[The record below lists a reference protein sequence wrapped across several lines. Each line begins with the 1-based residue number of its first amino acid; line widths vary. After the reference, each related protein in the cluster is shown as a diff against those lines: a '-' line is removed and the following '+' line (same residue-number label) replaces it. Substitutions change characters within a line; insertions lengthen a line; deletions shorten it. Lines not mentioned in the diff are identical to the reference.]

1 MKYGSSVRREDRRLV
16 SGTGRYS
23 DDTVPADALF
33 IAFLR
38 SPYAHAEI
46 TGIDVAAA
54 RDVPG
59 VVGIYTGADLRGA
72 GWGNIPC
79 LMKPPGIGG
88 AMLNDTPRCPLAV
101 DRVRFVGEAVVAVV
115 AETEG
120 AALDAIDGIMVD
132 YADRPAVGD
141 LATALAPDATLVW
154 DFAAGNIALPFGA
167 GDGAAVEQAFATAAK
182 IVRVALPVTRLAPQT
197 MEPRSAWG
205 RHDAAN
211 DTWHLHAPS
220 QGVNIMRA
228 ILAGIIG
235 TEPGKVRVT
244 SEDVGGGFGART
256 EVYPEYIALLFAARE
271 LGRPVRWRG
280 TRSESIL
287 TDTHGRDVLMGGE
300 MAVAADGTFLALRA
314 TADFALGAYN
324 ASFGAAPHRSFIA
337 SLGSVYRFA
346 AIACAGRMVYTHTPP
361 TGPYRG
367 AGRPEAALLVET
379 LVEQAARDLGRDAVE
394 LRRQNMVRRADIPF
408 KTGLGTVYDSGD
420 FPALLDRVLAR
431 ADWDGFAARASAS
444 AARGALRG
452 RGLAC
457 FVEVAG
463 GMPEDAAHIGIADD
477 GGVEIFTA
485 LQTNGQGHAT
495 VFPQIVADRLG
506 LSAED
511 VNLRAGDTAI
521 TPPVF
526 SGSFGSR
533 SIFVG
538 GSAMLQAAD
547 ALVEAGKARAAEQLG
562 VDVATVTYQGG
573 RFVAQSGAV
582 LLKELKGLRGEAK
595 YTSTFTFPNGA
606 HVAEVEID
614 RETGVVDLV
623 AYTAVDDCG
632 NVINEVLAHGQV
644 QGGIVQGAGQAL
656 FERCVYDS
664 DGQLLTGSFMDY
676 AMPHADDMPNLEA
689 DFLPVPTPSN
699 PLGAKG
705 VGEAGTTG
713 ALAATMNAI
722 NNALVSAGRTP
733 MDMPATPD
741 RVWKVLNG

>member
-1 MKYGSSVRREDRRLV
+1 MKYGSSVRREDLRLV
-16 SGTGRYS
+16 SGTGRYA
-23 DDTVPADALF
+23 DDTAPPDALF
-33 IAFLR
+33 VAFLR
-38 SPYAHAEI
+38 SPHAHADI
-46 TGIDVAAA
+46 VAIDPAAA
-54 RDVPG
+54 RDLPG
-59 VVGIYTGADLRGA
+59 VRGIYTGADLRAA

-79 LMKPPGIGG
+79 LMKPPGVGG
-88 AMLNDTPRCPLAV
+88 LTLADTPRCPLAV

-120 AALDAIDGIMVD
+120 AALDALDQIMVD
-132 YADRPAVGD
+132 YADRPAAGD
-141 LATALAPDATLVW
+141 LETALAAGAPLVW
-154 DFAAGNIALPFGA
+154 DFAADNMAMPYAA
-167 GDGAAVEQAFATAAK
+167 GDAAAVDQAFATAAR
-182 IVRVALPVTRLAPQT
+182 IVRVSLPVTRLAPQT

-205 RHDAAN
+205 RHDPAN
-211 DTWHLHAPS
+211 STWHLHAPS

-235 TEPGKVRVT
+235 AEPGRIRVT
-244 SEDVGGGFGART
+244 SDDVGGGFGART
-256 EVYPEYIALLFAARE
+256 EVYPEYVALLFAARA
-271 LGRPVRWRG
+271 LGCPVRWRG

-287 TDTHGRDVLMGGE
+287 TDTHGRDVLMRGE
-300 MAVAADGTFLALRA
+300 LAVGSDGTFLALRA
-314 TADFALGAYN
+314 HGDFALGAYN

-337 SLGSVYRFA
+337 SLGSVYRLG

-379 LVEQAARDLGRDAVE
+379 LIEQAARDLGRDAVD
-394 LRRQNMVRRADIPF
+394 LRRQNMIRRTEIPF
-408 KTGLGTVYDSGD
+408 RTGLGTVYDSGD

-431 ADWDGFAARASAS
+431 ADWAGFAARARAS

-463 GMPEDAAHIGIADD
+463 GMPDDAAHVAIADD

-506 LSAED
+506 LAAAE
-511 VNLRAGDTAI
+511 VNLRAGDSAVTPAI
-521 TPPVF
+521 F

-538 GSAMLQAAD
+538 GSAMVTAAD
-547 ALVEAGKARAAEQLG
+547 ALVEAGKVRAAEQLG
-562 VDVATVTYQGG
+562 VDVATITYQGG
-573 RFVAQSGAV
+573 RFVAAAGAV
-582 LLKELKGLRGEAK
+582 LLKDMKGLRGEAK
-595 YTSTFTFPNGA
+595 YTAAVTFPNGA

-614 RETGVVDLV
+614 RETGQVALV
-623 AYTAVDDCG
+623 AYTAIDDCG
-632 NVINEVLAHGQV
+632 TVINEVLAHGQV

-656 FERCVYDS
+656 FERCIYDR

-676 AMPHADDMPNLEA
+676 AMPHADDVPSLEA

-713 ALAATMNAI
+713 ALAATMNAV
-722 NNALVSAGRTP
+722 NDALVAAGRAP

-741 RVWKVLNG
+741 RVWKALNT